1 MSQQDRI
8 FRQAALDKLA
18 SPEQLDQLMQVTTP
32 KGWLALSAV
41 LVLLGMA
48 LAWSVFGQVATQVSG
63 RGILMRPGGVFVITA
78 HGDGLVKEILVESRA
93 SVTNGQVVAEVLQ
106 PELEIKLRQA
116 ELSCRRLEDELAKL
130 KPQQEREREAEAD
143 GLQQQREAYT
153 RITADYTQEI
163 VSLNLRVEAEEKLK
177 RAGIETDVQLLDARV
192 ALFNAQHELA
202 LARVQLEQL
211 HLAWLQ
217 SEQRRQQEWLAKQA
231 QYQETT
237 NQVEWTRALYELN
250 THVASPYAGE
260 VLEVVVKKGQ
270 RIAANAPV
278 LSLQAT
284 SGGLLARLYLSAA
297 DGKRVRKG
305 MGVQISPVS
314 VKKEEYGLL
323 VGKVTEVSP
332 FPATPQAM
340 LSELEN
346 PALVN
351 EFSQGGAPMEV
362 EVALDRSSTTR
373 TGFRWTSA
381 HGPADPLT
389 SGTLCGGTITLTQ
402 RRPISLVLPVW
413 GQEVHP

>member
-1 MSQQDRI
+1 MSEPDRM

-41 LVLLGMA
+41 LVLLGTA
-48 LAWSVFGQVATQVSG
+48 LVWSVFGSVATQVSG
-63 RGILMRPGGVFVITA
+63 RGILIRPGGVFVISA
-78 HGDGLVKEILVESRA
+78 HGDGMVKEILVQARA
-93 SVTNGQVVAEVLQ
+93 QVTNGQVVAEILQ

-116 ELSCRRLEDELAKL
+116 ELACLRLEDELAKL
-130 KPQQEREREAEAD
+130 KRQQEREREAEAD
-143 GLQQQREAYT
+143 GLQKQRAAYT
-153 RITADYTQEI
+153 RIIADYTQEI
-163 VSLNLRVEAEEKLK
+163 GALNSRVEAEEKLK
-177 RAGIETDVQLLDARV
+177 EAGIETDVQLLDARV
-192 ALFNAQHELA
+192 ASFNAEHDLA
-202 LARVQLEQL
+202 LVRVQLEQL
-211 HLAWLQ
+211 RVAELQ
-217 SEQRRQQEWLAKQA
+217 SEQRRQQEWLTKQA

-250 THVASPYAGE
+250 TRVDSPYAGE
-260 VLEVVVKKGQ
+260 VLEVVAKKGQ

-284 SGGLLARLYLSAA
+284 SGLLQARLYLSAA
-297 DGKRVRKG
+297 DGKRVRKD

-323 VGKVTEVSP
+323 VGKVTDVSP

-340 LSELEN
+340 LSQLEN

-362 EVALDRSSTTR
+362 EVALELAPNTR

-381 HGPADPLT
+381 HGPSGPLT

-413 GQEVHP
+413 GQEVPP